1 MTWRRSEEIAKQLRQ
16 HVVTGLHFGL
26 LKHGAR
32 LPSARALAHR
42 YGVHQRVV
50 IAAYHALEL
59 EGVVELRSRSGAYVA
74 TPSGPEKP
82 QARLARWMADLFA
95 DGLARGI
102 AVPEL
107 SEQLRRHA
115 GTLQLRAACVECNVD
130 QLHSLCDELRRD
142 YGFETSPVELE
153 SVESGA
159 AEPSLRGADL
169 VLTTALHEHVVR
181 RAADSVG
188 RPCIAISLRLDIA
201 REIGRLLRKG
211 PVYVVATDPR
221 FGPKL
226 REILAPVTDGR
237 TVETLIV
244 GRDEIRVPNGVP
256 VYVMKSARAA
266 LAASPLLRRTQP
278 MDRVFSTESA
288 REIIDYIVREN
299 SRAMASRA

>member
-1 MTWRRSEEIAKQLRQ
+1 MTWRRSEEIANQVRR

-32 LPSARALAHR
+32 LPSARALASR

-74 TPSGPEKP
+74 MPKAPGEP
-82 QARLARWMADLFA
+82 QARVARWIADLFA
-95 DGLARGI
+95 EGLACGI
-102 AVPEL
+102 AVPDL

-115 GTLQLRAACVECNVD
+115 GTRRLRAACVECNAD
-130 QLHSLCDELRRD
+130 QLYSLCDELRRD
-142 YGFETSPVELE
+142 YGFESISVELE
-153 SVESGA
+153 SLESGA
-159 AEPSLRGADL
+159 ADASLRSVDL

-181 RAADSVG
+181 SAADRVG

-201 REIGRLLRKG
+201 REVGRLLRKG
-211 PVYVVATDPR
+211 PVYLVATDPR

-226 REILAPVTDGR
+226 REILAPIAGGR

-244 GRDEIRVPNGVP
+244 GRDEIHVPDGAP

-266 LAASPLLRRTQP
+266 LADSPLLRRTPP
-278 MDRVFSTESA
+278 MERVFSAESA
-288 REIIDYIVREN
+288 REIIDFIVREN
-299 SRAMASRA
+299 SRAMTACV

>member
-1 MTWRRSEEIAKQLRQ
+1 MMWRRTEEIAKQLRQ

-26 LKHGAR
+26 LRHGAR
-32 LPSARALAHR
+32 LPSARELAHR

-74 TPSGPEKP
+74 TPSAPGKP
-82 QARLARWMADLFA
+82 QARVVRWMADLFA
-95 DGLARGI
+95 EGLARGI

-107 SEQLRRHA
+107 AENLRRHS
-115 GTLQLRAACVECNVD
+115 GMLRLRAACVECNAD

-142 YGFETSPVELE
+142 YGFETSSVELE

-159 AEPSLRGADL
+159 ADASLRGADL
-169 VLTTALHEHVVR
+169 VVTTALHEHVVR
-181 RAADSVG
+181 RAADNVG

-211 PVYVVATDPR
+211 PVYFVATDPR

-226 REILAPVTDGR
+226 REMLAPVTDGHY
-237 TVETLIV
+237 VETLIV
-244 GRDEIRVPNGVP
+244 GRDEIRVPDDAP

-266 LAASPLLRRTQP
+266 LAASPLLHRTQP
-278 MDRVFSTESA
+278 MDRVFSAESA
-288 REIIDYIVREN
+288 REIIDYIVHEN
-299 SRAMASRA
+299 SRGMASRA